1 MLVAPEIET
10 RTEQPYVALRARVP
24 MSGIA
29 AFAVRTGEVF
39 SWLGARGLTPAGPPF
54 LKFNVIDMAR

>member
-1 MLVAPEIET
+1 MLVTPEIET
-10 RTEQPYVALRARVP
+10 RTEQPYVALRDRVP

-39 SWLGARGLTPAGPPF
+39 GWLGARGLAPSG
-54 LKFNVIDMAR
+54 